1 MGKEA
6 RVDEEETV
14 AVSLPPSPRIL
25 FVVGV
30 TELEDETIALNV
42 PLLDRETKPEAP
54 LERVAD
60 TVAVGKRD
68 APEVPVRV
76 GAERAEVSGLWLE
89 VPVPTAVPAIL
100 PLATP
105 DSVAA
110 PDALGEELGIEAPV
124 LEEVAEDSSDRVG
137 KNVACADPEGDDVV
151 DAR

>member
-1 MGKEA
+1 VGNEVK
-6 RVDEEETV
+6 VDEEETV
-14 AVSLPPSPRIL
+14 AVSLPPSPWIL

-60 TVAVGKRD
+60 TVAVEKRD

-76 GAERAEVSGLWLE
+76 GAERAEVSELWLA
-89 VPVPTAVPAIL
+89 VPVLTAVPATL
-100 PLATP
+100 PLAMP
-105 DSVAA
+105 DNVAA
-110 PDALGEELGIEAPV
+110 PDTLGEELGIEAPV
-124 LEEVAEDSSDRVG
+124 LEGVAEGSSDRVG
-137 KNVACADPEGDDVV
+137 KNVACVDPEGDDVG